1 MDHFPTPD
9 YAHKLFSNSHPE
21 KVWGRTEDIIQ
32 RINPAYDFSSI
43 QTVFHDVVH
52 LFHGEYPGYCSIKTL
67 YHDLRHTMD
76 VFLCAIRL
84 MHGVHLSGNKL
95 ADKELTL
102 VMIAALMH
110 DIGYAQR
117 RGEET
122 GTGAQFTMNH
132 VERGIGFL
140 RTYLPERRFPPDFI
154 TFLEPMMLST
164 SPALPFS
171 GISFPD
177 ARCRLLAQIVGTAD
191 MVGQM
196 ADRAYLEKL
205 LFLCLEFKEAKFGH
219 YQNLHSMLC
228 QTKSFYETTRKRK
241 LEEAYESIYTKLSL
255 HFNDYL
261 GVENNFYLESI
272 EKNIAYLEKII
283 LLDETEYLSM
293 LKRSCIQ

>member
-9 YAHKLFSNSHPE
+9 YAYKLFSNSHPG
-21 KVWGRTEDIIQ
+21 KVWERTEDIVK
-32 RINPAYDFSSI
+32 RINPAYDFSTI
-43 QTVFHDVVH
+43 QTVFNNVVH
-52 LFHGEYPGYCSIKTL
+52 LFHGEYPGYGPIKTL

-84 MHGVHLSGNKL
+84 MHGVHISGNKL
-95 ADKELTL
+95 TDKEVTL

-110 DIGYAQR
+110 DIGYAQC

-122 GTGAQFTMNH
+122 GTGAQFTPNH

-140 RTYLPERRFPPDFI
+140 RSYLPEHGFPPDFI
-154 TFLEPMMLST
+154 TLLEPLMLST
-164 SPALPFS
+164 NPALPFS
-171 GISFPD
+171 DIHFPD

-219 YQNLHSMLC
+219 YQNLHSLLC
-228 QTKSFYETTRKRK
+228 QTKSFYEVTRKKR
-241 LEEAYESIYTKLSL
+241 LDEAYESIYTKLTL
-255 HFNDYL
+255 HFKDYL
-261 GVENNFYLESI
+261 GASNNFYLDSI
-272 EKNIAYLEKII
+272 EKNIVYLEKII
-283 LLDETEYLSM
+283 LLDEAEYLSM